1 MIQTFTD
8 LVTNAQGLLLATSV
22 LIVIAIVLITYF
34 TTRSLPAVVGAVILA
49 ALVLFV
55 VNNTDWLQQKATDDL
70 GPGAAPAVSA
80 ITKVMV

>member
-8 LVTNAQGLLLATSV
+8 LVTNAQGLLLAASV
-22 LIVIAIVLITYF
+22 LIVIAVVLITYF

-70 GPGAAPAVSA
+70 GPGAAPAVSVVLQVA
-80 ITKVMV
+80 V

>member
-70 GPGAAPAVSA
+70 GPGAAPAVSVIA
-80 ITKVMV
+80 K

>member
-8 LVTNAQGLLLATSV
+8 LVTNAQGLLLAASV

-70 GPGAAPAVSA
+70 GPGAAPAVSVVTQVA
-80 ITKVMV
+80 V